1 MYYKGV
7 SNKRDRAQAL
17 VSIHERLPHWTENK
31 KDHIY
36 VEMYTKGLSLKR
48 RRKCTKSYDR
58 FTNN

>member
-31 KDHIY
+31 KDHMY
-36 VEMYTKGLSLKR
+36 AEMYSPASLVYLVE
-48 RRKCTKSYDR
+48 TGIIIS
-58 FTNN
+58 